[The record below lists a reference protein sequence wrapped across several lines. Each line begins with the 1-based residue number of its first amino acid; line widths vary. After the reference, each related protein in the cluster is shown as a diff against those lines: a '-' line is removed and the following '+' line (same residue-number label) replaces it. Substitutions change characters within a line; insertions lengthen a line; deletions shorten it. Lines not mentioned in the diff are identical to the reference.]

1 MVAGFDCYVCVSPAG
16 AHLQKFP
23 TNVSI
28 FCACLSVGEKAELV
42 WNGGLGEQEYD
53 NTWVY
58 GLSGI
63 CICII
68 FVMGMGVFSA
78 LYFGIPGRFLSLAIG
93 VVQ

>member
-1 MVAGFDCYVCVSPAG
+1 MFQYSVIVC
-16 AHLQKFP
+16 QYQ
-23 TNVSI
+23 
-28 FCACLSVGEKAELV
+28 LV
-42 WNGGLGEQEYD
+42 KRQSWNGGLGEQEDD

-78 LYFGIPGRFLSLAIG
+78 LYFGIPGRFLSLAVG